1 MILTTVRVSLTV
13 ARTAAERERLDA
25 VTRFE
30 QLVLRLLVALLAN
43 VASLEGGM
51 NSNVERD
58 LMNEVDTAIEES
70 NAKR

>member
-1 MILTTVRVSLTV
+1 MTQ
-13 ARTAAERERLDA
+13 
-25 VTRFE
+25 FE

-58 LMNEVDTAIEES
+58 LMNEVDTAIKEH